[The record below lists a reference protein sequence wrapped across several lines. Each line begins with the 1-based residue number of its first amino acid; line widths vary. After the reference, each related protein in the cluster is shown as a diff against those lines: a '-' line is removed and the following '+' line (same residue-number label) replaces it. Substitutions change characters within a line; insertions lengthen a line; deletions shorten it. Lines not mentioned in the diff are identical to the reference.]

1 MNKDLFFMVFG
12 FPLGPLP
19 LLGAKIQKKRRT
31 PNVVLRNVICHL
43 STVTISLPFCGY
55 TLGRASGSCR

>member
-19 LLGAKIQKKRRT
+19 LLGAKIQKNGEHQT
-31 PNVVLRNVICHL
+31 LSSEMLSVICHL
-43 STVTISLPFCGY
+43 SS
-55 TLGRASGSCR
+55 RKSCC